1 MIQPLQHELHVRG
14 SREQAA
20 KQSFVSGLRGFIL
33 NDLASAMRSQYFD
46 RVAPA
51 AERAGGGKPASGPEV
66 HQAMRGNLLFRCYSS
81 MRYNAQEMVWRSALR
96 PLAEAAPEVEKRIA
110 ALKGRQAQ
118 IGGALS
124 LDPGLPLPRNMAEVD
139 VHLAPGSY
147 QREEAGMDWLG
158 GALYDH
164 GLNVFSF
171 GAMGANL
178 DDIGQSFAQYI
189 KHRFPDFRPRRIL
202 DVGCTIGHNSCAW
215 KQCYPEAEVTAVDA
229 AAACLRYGHA
239 RALSQGVAVHFR
251 QMDATALDFPDAS
264 LDLLFSSMF
273 LHELPAADIRACMRE
288 AYRVLRPGGLM
299 LHMELPPNERM
310 APYDAF
316 YLDWDAYYN
325 NEPFY
330 KEFRDQDFAQLCL
343 DAGFA
348 EDRLLQFITPQ
359 YTYMEERDYAAAVAG
374 EALGFSDKTG
384 RLAEGIQ
391 WFGFGAWKQGA
402 SGPGAA
408 S

>member
-1 MIQPLQHELHVRG
+1 MAQALRHELHVRG

-20 KQSFVSGLRGFIL
+20 KQSFVAGLRAFIL
-33 NDLASAMRSQYFD
+33 NDLASAMQQQYFAS
-46 RVAPA
+46 VEPE
-51 AERAGGGKPASGPEV
+51 AERAAGVKPASGPEV
-66 HQAMRGNLLFRCYSS
+66 HQAMQGNLLFRCYSS
-81 MRYNAQEMVWRSALR
+81 MRCNAQEMVWRSVLR
-96 PLAEAAPEVEKRIA
+96 PLAEAAPQVEETIA
-110 ALKGRQAQ
+110 ALKERQAEV
-118 IGGALS
+118 GGSLS
-124 LDPGLPLPRNMAEVD
+124 LDPSLPLPRNVVEVD

-147 QREEAGMDWLG
+147 QREEDGMDWLG

-178 DDIGQSFAQYI
+178 DDIGHSFAQYV

-215 KQCYPEAEVTAVDA
+215 KQTWPEAEVTAVDVA
-229 AAACLRYGHA
+229 APCLRYGHA
-239 RALSQGVAVHFR
+239 RALSQGVAVHFK
-251 QMDATALDFPDAS
+251 QMNATALDFPDES
-264 LDLLFSSMF
+264 LDLVFSSMF
-273 LHELPAADIRACMRE
+273 LHELPVADIRACMAE
-288 AYRVLRPGGLM
+288 ARRVLRPGGLM
-299 LHMELPPNERM
+299 LHMELPPNDSM

-330 KEFRDQDFAQLCL
+330 KAFRDQNFAQLCL

-348 EDRLLQFITPQ
+348 ADDLLQFITPQ
-359 YTYMEERDYAAAVAG
+359 YTYMDERDYAAAVAG

-391 WFGFGAWKQGA
+391 WFGFGAWKGRGNSA
-402 SGPGAA
+402 G
-408 S
+408 